1 MAAIYELI
9 GRLVVRFI
17 RVRYRRQI
25 LIDVV
30 RRTDEAEVAHWM
42 GYPVRFEPRVDG
54 RPMVGRRQ
62 ALHPGQFHTVPRPT
76 APRFNQRPIHPSL

>member
-25 LIDVV
+25 RIAVGIG
-30 RRTDEAEVAHWM
+30 VA
-42 GYPVRFEPRVDG
+42 GVLAAAYLAATREPPEG
-54 RPMVGRRQ
+54 
-62 ALHPGQFHTVPRPT
+62 
-76 APRFNQRPIHPSL
+76 